1 MEQMSS
7 SEYEGHVAA
16 VLDDKFRG
24 KGVVERDVRLRSRSG
39 VRDRQIDVL
48 VRMALPGMDDS
59 VIVVDTK
66 RYSEAVDAKDVEA
79 FIGLVSDVGAE
90 MGLLVTNRGL
100 LHREFVAFFRGAI
113 DRETLA
119 HPARA
124 GVTVA

>member
-1 MEQMSS
+1 
-7 SEYEGHVAA
+7 
-16 VLDDKFRG
+16 
-24 KGVVERDVRLRSRSG
+24 
-39 VRDRQIDVL
+39 
-48 VRMALPGMDDS
+48 MDDF